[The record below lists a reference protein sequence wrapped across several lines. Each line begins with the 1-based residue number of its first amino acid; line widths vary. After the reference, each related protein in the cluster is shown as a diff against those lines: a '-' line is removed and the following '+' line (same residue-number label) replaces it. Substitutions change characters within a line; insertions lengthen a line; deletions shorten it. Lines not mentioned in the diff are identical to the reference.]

1 MGEEWGS
8 ETPFLFFCDF
18 EGELAE
24 AVRDGRRRE
33 FAHFSEFADPAARER
48 IPDPIEA
55 ATFESS
61 KLAWDDL
68 GNETHAARQ
77 HLVKE
82 LLAIRSQHIVPHLAA
97 ASGHGGEVQR
107 LGARGLM
114 ARWRLP
120 AARLTLLLNVGEE
133 PISGCERPAGDTLY
147 ASAER
152 LGEELLHGRLPG
164 WSIAVFL
171 ERTG

>member
-1 MGEEWGS
+1 M
-8 ETPFLFFCDF
+8 
-18 EGELAE
+18 
-24 AVRDGRRRE
+24 RDGRRRE
-33 FAHFSEFADPAARER
+33 FAHFPEFADPAARER

-68 GNETHAARQ
+68 GNATHAARQ

-82 LLAIRSQHIVPHLAA
+82 LLGIRSQHIVPHLAT

-107 LGARGLM
+107 QGAGGLM
-114 ARWRLP
+114 ARRRLQS
-120 AARLTLLLNVGEE
+120 ARLTLLPNVGEE
-133 PISGCERPAGDTLY
+133 PIWLRAAGRRHALRQRRG
-147 ASAER
+147 AGRGAAAR
-152 LGEELLHGRLPG
+152 RLPG
-164 WSIAVFL
+164 WSIAAFL